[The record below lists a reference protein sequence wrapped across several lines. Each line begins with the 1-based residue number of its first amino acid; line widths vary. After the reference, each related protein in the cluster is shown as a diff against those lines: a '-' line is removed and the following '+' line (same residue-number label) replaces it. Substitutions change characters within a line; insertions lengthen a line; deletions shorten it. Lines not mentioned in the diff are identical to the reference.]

1 METKTL
7 IIVLIVVGLIGIIL
21 FQGMQMNASK
31 NVEVKTQNPV
41 QTQNTQQSIPN
52 NLQNLPE
59 MVGGC

>member
-7 IIVLIVVGLIGIIL
+7 IIILIVVGLVGIIL

-41 QTQNTQQSIPN
+41 QTQNTQQNIPN

>member
-7 IIVLIVVGLIGIIL
+7 IIVLIVVGLVGIII
-21 FQGMQMNASK
+21 FQGLQMSGNKQA
-31 NVEVKTQNPV
+31 EVKTQSQAPV
-41 QTQNTQQSIPN
+41 QNTQQSIPS